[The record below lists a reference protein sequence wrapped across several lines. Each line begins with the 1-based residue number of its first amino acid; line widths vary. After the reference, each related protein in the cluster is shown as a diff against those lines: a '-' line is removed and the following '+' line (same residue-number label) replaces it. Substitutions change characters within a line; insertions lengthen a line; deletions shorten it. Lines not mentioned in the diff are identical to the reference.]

1 MKIGF
6 FEVEDWEEE
15 YLKSNLKNHNLVFF
29 KDVLDEKNVDSVKDV
44 DVVSVFIYS
53 NVNKKI
59 LGKFKKL
66 KAVVTRS
73 TGFDHIDI
81 KECRKNNVPVLNV
94 PFYGEN
100 TVAEHTFAL
109 ILSLSRNIHKSYE
122 RTVRGNFSLEGL
134 RGFDLKGRT
143 IGIVGLGHIG
153 KHVARIAKGFYMNIL
168 VYDSYRDKK
177 AEKKFDLKYV
187 SLENLLKNSDVI
199 SLHCPYNKKTHHLI
213 NSKNIKL
220 IKKGAYIINTARGG
234 LIETKALV
242 KSLAKGDLGGVGLD
256 VLEEESLIK
265 EEIQLLSKNFPKEN
279 LQNLVENHLLLTFDN
294 VIITPHNAFNSK
306 EALQRILDVTIENI
320 SCITEKMKCK
330 NIVREV
336 GKK

>member
-6 FEVEDWEEE
+6 FEIEDWEKE
-15 YLKSNLKNHNLVFF
+15 YLKSKLKNHNLVFF
-29 KDVLDEKNVDSVKDV
+29 KDVLNNKNVGSVLDV
-44 DVVSVFIYS
+44 DAVSVFIYS
-53 NVNKKI
+53 KVDKEI
-59 LGKFKKL
+59 LKKFKKL
-66 KAVVTRS
+66 KAVITRS

-81 KECRKNNVPVLNV
+81 KECKKRKISVMNVPY
-94 PFYGEN
+94 YGEN

-109 ILSLSRNIHKSYE
+109 ILSLSRKIHKSYE

-134 RGFDLKGRT
+134 RGFDLKGKT
-143 IGIVGLGHIG
+143 LGIVGLGHIG

-168 VYDSYRDKK
+168 VYDLHRDKK
-177 AEKKFDLKYV
+177 AEKKLGLKFV

-213 NSKNIKL
+213 NNKNIKL
-220 IKKGAYIINTARGG
+220 IKKDAYIINTARGG

-242 KSLAKGDLGGVGLD
+242 KTLVKGNLGGVALD

-279 LQNLVENHLLLTFDN
+279 LQGLLENHLLLTFDN
-294 VIITPHNAFNSK
+294 VIITPHNAFNSQ
-306 EALQRILDVTIENI
+306 EALQRILDVSIENI
-320 SCITEKMKCK
+320 QGISGKIKCK
-330 NIVREV
+330 NIV
-336 GKK
+336 KT